1 MDNND
6 EESVGIMKLVG
17 ILFLSV
23 SVVGFI
29 FVKIFA

>member
-1 MDNND
+1 MNENE
-6 EESVGIMKLVG
+6 EESVGIIKLVG

>member
-1 MDNND
+1 MKNEK
-6 EESVGIMKLVG
+6 EESVGIIKLVG

-29 FVKIFA
+29 FIKIFA

>member
-1 MDNND
+1 MDNNE

>member
-1 MDNND
+1 MNND
-6 EESVGIMKLVG
+6 NDESVGMLKLVG

>member
-1 MDNND
+1 MDNNKD
-6 EESVGIMKLVG
+6 ESVGMLKLVG

>member
-1 MDNND
+1 MKND
-6 EESVGIMKLVG
+6 KDESVGMLKLVG

>member
-1 MDNND
+1 MHNDND
-6 EESVGIMKLVG
+6 ESVGMLKLVG